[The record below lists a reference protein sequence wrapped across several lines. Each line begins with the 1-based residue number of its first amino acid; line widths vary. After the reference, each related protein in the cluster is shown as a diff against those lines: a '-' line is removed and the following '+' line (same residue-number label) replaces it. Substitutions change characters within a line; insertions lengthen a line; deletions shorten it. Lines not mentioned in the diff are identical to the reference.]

1 MASNPVVNMFRVS
14 ELRSRLFFTL
24 FILAIF
30 RLGSVLTVPGI
41 DPNALLSYFNNNG
54 AADSFANYIDFFVGG
69 AFSNFSI
76 FMLGVMPYISTQI
89 IMQLAVIIFPSL
101 KRIVQEDGGQRKMAT
116 WTRVGT
122 VFVCLLQ
129 SYAVTV
135 YAHSIPGCMVLS
147 GWKFYAITMLAVTTG
162 SMVTVWLGDQI
173 TANGIGNGISLMI
186 FAGIVARLP
195 HAVVELGRYVNPG
208 FMNPKAPA
216 SSVTDS
222 THLMWVIL
230 TFIIFIVMI
239 GLVIFEESGER
250 KIPVHYAKRVVGRKM
265 YGGQNTYIPFKV
277 NPSNVIPLIFASSL
291 LTLPVQLV
299 SMFGK
304 SEDTA
309 SWVKTLSN
317 VLTPNG
323 LWYNVVLVVL
333 IVFFAYFYTQVTLNP
348 IEIAKNIRENG
359 GSIPGVRTDK
369 TEEYLQKILNR
380 LVLPGSLFLAFIA
393 IFPTIIMKFFN
404 GFPQSAA
411 QLLGGTSLIIMVG
424 VDLDTMSQVE
434 ALLKM
439 HHQEGLTKKGKIRS
453 RNI

>member
-1 MASNPVVNMFRVS
+1 MASNPIVNMFKVK

-24 FILAIF
+24 VVLAVL
-30 RLGSVLTVPGI
+30 RLGSGLTIPGFDGTVLFE
-41 DPNALLSYFNNNG
+41 YFNNLANQNKN
-54 AADSFANYIDFFVGG
+54 SFASYMDFFVGG

-101 KRIVQEDGGQRKMAT
+101 KRAVQEDGGQRKMAA
-116 WTRVGT
+116 WTRIGT
-122 VFVCLLQ
+122 IFVCILQ

-135 YAHSIPGCMVLS
+135 YARSIPNCIVIES
-147 GWKFYAITMLAVTTG
+147 HWKFNALAMLAVTTG

-173 TANGIGNGISLMI
+173 TARGIGNGISMMI

-195 HAVVELGRYVNPG
+195 SAIMELVKKVSDGEIQLVFVIVVL
-208 FMNPKAPA
+208 
-216 SSVTDS
+216 
-222 THLMWVIL
+222 LMFLVI
-230 TFIIFIVMI
+230 I
-239 GLVIFEESGER
+239 GLVIFEEAGER

-291 LTLPVQLV
+291 LTLPLQLV
-299 SMFGK
+299 SMIGNNQN
-304 SEDTA
+304 SA
-309 SWVKTLSN
+309 RWIIRLSN

-323 LWYNVVLVVL
+323 LWYNILLVIL

-348 IEIAKNIRENG
+348 TEIAKNIRENG

-380 LVLPGSLFLAFIA
+380 LVLPGSLFLAAIA
-393 IFPTIIMKFFN
+393 VLPTVIQNLF
-404 GFPQSAA
+404 GFPQSISM
-411 QLLGGTSLIIMVG
+411 LMGGTSLIIMDG

-434 ALLKM
+434 ALLKL

-453 RNI
+453 RNL

>member
-1 MASNPVVNMFRVS
+1 MASNPVINMFKVK

-24 FILAIF
+24 VVLAVF
-30 RLGSVLTVPGI
+30 RLGSVLTIPGI
-41 DPNALLSYFNNNG
+41 DANVLFKYFNDLASQNKN
-54 AADSFANYIDFFVGG
+54 AFASYMDFFVGG

-101 KRIVQEDGGQRKMAT
+101 KRVVQEDGGQRKLAT
-116 WTRVGT
+116 WTRTGT
-122 VFVCLLQ
+122 IFVCLLQ

-135 YAHSIPGCMVLS
+135 YAGSIPGCILLDPR
-147 GWKFYAITMLAVTTG
+147 WKFNALAMLTVTTG

-173 TANGIGNGISLMI
+173 TARGIGNGISMMI

-195 HAVVELGRYVNPG
+195 NAIVELAKKVSDGEIQFV
-208 FMNPKAPA
+208 F
-216 SSVTDS
+216 VIVVL
-222 THLMWVIL
+222 LMWVV
-230 TFIIFIVMI
+230 IIA
-239 GLVIFEESGER
+239 LVIYEEAGER

-265 YGGQNTYIPFKV
+265 YGGQNTYIPFKI

-291 LTLPVQLV
+291 LTLPLQLV
-299 SMFGK
+299 SMIGNNQD
-304 SEDTA
+304 SA
-309 SWVKTLSN
+309 RWVAKLSAA
-317 VLTPNG
+317 LTPNG
-323 LWYNVVLVVL
+323 LWYNVLLVVL

-348 IEIAKNIRENG
+348 VEIAKNIRENG

-393 IFPTIIMKFFN
+393 IVPTIIQNLFK
-404 GFPQSAA
+404 FPQSISM
-411 QLLGGTSLIIMVG
+411 LMGGTSLIIMIG

-439 HHQEGLTKKGKIRS
+439 HHQDRLTKKGKIRS
-453 RNI
+453 RNL